1 MAYTANTAFAAKVT
15 NGVYNA
21 LQNVAGK
28 FGSFADTTFTPADI
42 SAGFLAVQHSLI
54 PAEGYAG
61 LSPAILNGNTWY
73 FIAASSGIVDGFPGD
88 HTGIYAA
95 NTYDVNKLGSGDF
108 QFNLGQQTL
117 GLGIPAGQTGTF
129 TELLVGEQYL
139 FGAGDF
145 ASAPTVG
152 QYVTVSGGKW
162 SASSGSAPTT
172 GAIYGKVL
180 RKVPLNEGATYVGDG
195 YIVQIL
201 RSVAA

>member
-152 QYVTVSGGKW
+152 QYVTVSGGPDDW
-162 SASSGSAPTT
+162 RDLRQGSPQSPAERRRD
-172 GAIYGKVL
+172 L
-180 RKVPLNEGATYVGDG
+180 RRRRLHRADPALCGC
-195 YIVQIL
+195 I
-201 RSVAA
+201 RR